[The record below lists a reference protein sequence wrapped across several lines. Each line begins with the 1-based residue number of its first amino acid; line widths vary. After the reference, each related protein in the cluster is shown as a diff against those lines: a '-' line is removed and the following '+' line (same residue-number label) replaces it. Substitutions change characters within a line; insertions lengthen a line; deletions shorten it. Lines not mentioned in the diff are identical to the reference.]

1 MAVSSPDLKAFLVAT
16 PFFGG
21 LSDASLDLLISM
33 LVERRF
39 DVGAT
44 VVAEGE
50 PGRSMYIVHSG
61 ELVVSKLGES
71 GRVIRMSG
79 LGPGDF
85 FGEMTLIEMQNR
97 SATVVAESPTVLYE
111 LTARNLYMYYKADI
125 YAYVMV
131 LQNINRELCRRLRR
145 ADNRIAELADASR
158 ESMTQIACVLWI
170 EKKPRSARRPACR
183 EPLIPLEAEREPARQ
198 TAAIKERRCCVAT
211 GLVSSGLPR
220 PSTAQAGDK
229 QVNGLSAHPPWGC
242 KQLNR

>member
-71 GRVIRMSG
+71 GCTTRMSG

-85 FGEMTLIEMQNR
+85 FGEMTLIEMQTR
-97 SATVVAESPTVLYE
+97 SATVVADSPTVL
-111 LTARNLYMYYKADI
+111 
-125 YAYVMV
+125 
-131 LQNINRELCRRLRR
+131 
-145 ADNRIAELADASR
+145 
-158 ESMTQIACVLWI
+158 
-170 EKKPRSARRPACR
+170 
-183 EPLIPLEAEREPARQ
+183 
-198 TAAIKERRCCVAT
+198 
-211 GLVSSGLPR
+211 
-220 PSTAQAGDK
+220 
-229 QVNGLSAHPPWGC
+229 
-242 KQLNR
+242 

>member
-1 MAVSSPDLKAFLVAT
+1 MRPVPLFDLDADNRLATMYRTTPVAVDTRLPPPRAGVYIVSMAVSSPDLKAFLLAT

-44 VVAEGE
+44 VVEEGE

-61 ELVVSKLGES
+61 ALVVSKLGES
-71 GRVIRMSG
+71 GRAIRMTG

-97 SATVVAESPTVLYE
+97 SATVVSESPTVLYE
-111 LTARNLYMYYKADI
+111 LTARNLYTYYKADI

-131 LQNINRELCRRLRR
+131 LQNINRELCRRLRC
-145 ADNRIAELADASR
+145 ADNRIAKLADVHAS
-158 ESMTQIACVLWI
+158 Q
-170 EKKPRSARRPACR
+170 
-183 EPLIPLEAEREPARQ
+183 
-198 TAAIKERRCCVAT
+198 
-211 GLVSSGLPR
+211 
-220 PSTAQAGDK
+220 
-229 QVNGLSAHPPWGC
+229 
-242 KQLNR
+242 